1 MLTFQG
7 GVMFEKLSC
16 DEKRSRFERLAGAAD
31 CAIFNQ
37 LHMLLYVAYM
47 LLYGLLVFEIV
58 DSP

>member
-31 CAIFNQ
+31 CAMFNP
-37 LHMLLYVAYM
+37 LVGAHI
-47 LLYGLLVFEIV
+47 LLYGPLLFESV

>member
-31 CAIFNQ
+31 CVIFNRLVGAQ
-37 LHMLLYVAYM
+37 I
-47 LLYGLLVFEIV
+47 LLYGLLKLEGELARVT
-58 DSP
+58 